1 MVLSE
6 IRLYEPRSLTEA
18 FKLLGELKE
27 VRILAGGTDL
37 FVDIKQGLIED
48 SILGTF
54 PRGTP
59 FLS

>member
-1 MVLSE
+1 MSLSE
-6 IRLYEPRSLTEA
+6 IKLYEPQSLA
-18 FKLLGELKE
+18 KAIRLLGEFKE
-27 VRILAGGTDL
+27 AHILAGGTDL
-37 FVDIKQGLIED
+37 FVDIKQDLIEA